1 MALIL
6 NMMKDELQES
16 GYLDQ
21 GMVVQETSLVTL
33 FKTKERRVMI
43 SSSHEKHQ
51 YDCGGSL

>member
-21 GMVVQETSLVTL
+21 GMMVHETSLVTL
-33 FKTKERRVMI
+33 FKTKERRVMG
-43 SSSHEKHQ
+43 SSSGEKH
-51 YDCGGSL
+51 